1 MRLLSLL
8 LIALLALTVVHSNPA
23 DASAPGCPASGVR
36 AKATD
41 LLARAEAEALLR
53 ELDCAL
59 ASRYADSQAREDR
72 IAAALS
78 IGYYGT
84 AAADASILRKLD
96 RASFDAFTSATA
108 AEVSAAPGDMNDLAR
123 LALLHW
129 ADARD
134 DLALAEY
141 QSILSIQP
149 TSVFAYL
156 FRGSSRL
163 YTGEDLV
170 AVADFQQAVN
180 LDPNNPHVYSVIGS
194 THQQVGNI
202 FDALI
207 ALDYAIRLNPND
219 ARSHYFRGMALFD
232 NQDLHGA
239 YSEFTLALNSD
250 PSYADAWYDRARV
263 DVLIVSPTDA
273 MADLDRAL
281 TINPEFDLALVFR
294 GALHEWA
301 GDRASATADFFA
313 YTNVLDAS
321 VMSAGQL
328 APNVPS
334 TVNLDTRLLYTFTF
348 EGNAGE
354 TVQISAQSPV
364 EQADPMLVVLGPDG
378 LTPVAGSDDAAPNMT
393 GALISN
399 LALPASGLYT
409 VLVTH
414 SDSNTSGPVV
424 ITLTAP

>member
-1 MRLLSLL
+1 MRLLTLL
-8 LIALLALTVVHSNPA
+8 LIALFAVTIARPTPA
-23 DASAPGCPASGVR
+23 AASAPGCPTSGVR
-36 AKATD
+36 SKAVDT
-41 LLARAEAEALLR
+41 LARAEAEALLR
-53 ELDCAL
+53 ELDCTL
-59 ASRYADSQAREDR
+59 AARYTDAQAREDR

-78 IGYYGT
+78 IGQYGT
-84 AAADASILRKLD
+84 AAADASILRKYD
-96 RASFDAFTSATA
+96 RTSFDAFTSETA
-108 AEVSAAPGDMNDLAR
+108 AEVGAAPGDLTDLTR

-141 QSILSIQP
+141 QTILSVQP
-149 TSVFAYL
+149 SNAFAYL

-163 YTGEDLV
+163 YTGEDLT

-180 LDPNNPHVYSVIGS
+180 LDPNNPHIYSIIGS
-194 THQQVGNI
+194 THQQVGNV

-207 ALDYAIRLNPND
+207 ALDYAIRLNPGD

-239 YSEFTLALNSD
+239 YSEFTLALNND
-250 PSYADAWYDRARV
+250 PNYADAWYDRARV
-263 DVLIVSPTDA
+263 DVLIASSAEA

-313 YTNVLDAS
+313 YTNVLGAS
-321 VMSAGQL
+321 VTSAGSL
-328 APNVPS
+328 IPNTPS
-334 TVNLDTRLLYTFTF
+334 TVTLDTHLMYAFTF
-348 EGNAGE
+348 EGSAGE
-354 TVQISAQSPV
+354 IVQLTAQSPV
-364 EQADPMLVVLGPDG
+364 EQADPMLVLLGPDG
-378 LTPVAGSDDAAPNMT
+378 QTPVAGSDDAAPNMT

-399 LALPASGLYT
+399 LALPSSGLYT

-424 ITLTAP
+424 VTLTAP